1 MGFGF
6 RPPPV
11 KPMGGANHLCTIVD
25 RRTLST
31 GLLTTIFVLYCTPR
45 SILEV
50 IPIRIRELLDA
61 ARRSPRPLA
70 PWCSRVTR
78 RQHPFSKVNYMLS
91 DFLCTDVYT
100 SAVRSGYRS
109 PGR

>member
-1 MGFGF
+1 MF
-6 RPPPV
+6 
-11 KPMGGANHLCTIVD
+11 LD
-25 RRTLST
+25 SST

-45 SILEV
+45 CILEV

-70 PWCSRVTR
+70 PCSRVTR
-78 RQHPFSKVNYMLS
+78 RQHPFSKLNYMLS

-100 SAVRSGYRS
+100 SAVRAGWYTRCPRLAW